1 MVLAHT
7 CGLDIEDLE
16 VCADRA
22 LGWAAHVKA
31 APSLIGGYQATV
43 DRVVRDIRK
52 DYDLENEYP
61 RNAAT
66 FHRSRPHSK

>member
-1 MVLAHT
+1 MKTKETRTRRELEAMILTHT
-7 CGLDIEDLE
+7 SGLDIEHLE
-16 VCADRA
+16 VRADRA

-52 DYDLENEYP
+52 DYDLE
-61 RNAAT
+61 
-66 FHRSRPHSK
+66 K